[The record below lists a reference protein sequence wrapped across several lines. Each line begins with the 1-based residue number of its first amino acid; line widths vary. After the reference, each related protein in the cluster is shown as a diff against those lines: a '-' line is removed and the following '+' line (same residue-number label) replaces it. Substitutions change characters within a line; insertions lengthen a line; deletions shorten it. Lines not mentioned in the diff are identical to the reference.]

1 MRRHFEAREQHC
13 RHRCLRPLSGRA
25 CRKPFSGSP
34 DLQSIW
40 LVGPL
45 GPPGTITG
53 AGSVPQRDGIVATS
67 HSTTGRGGQ
76 LSRPHIFRD
85 DRSGACLHAL
95 LLFYLSRRNLC
106 PWTCFWCAC
115 HPPTSLPFSFQ
126 RTDGLIRC
134 PGSTE
139 YSFRS
144 NCSKHQQYPT
154 IITTVSLAVFPCA
167 SMRRNTLSII

>member
-1 MRRHFEAREQHC
+1 M
-13 RHRCLRPLSGRA
+13 GT
-25 CRKPFSGSP
+25 
-34 DLQSIW
+34 
-40 LVGPL
+40 
-45 GPPGTITG
+45 PGTITG
-53 AGSVPQRDGIVATS
+53 AGSIPQGDGIVATS

-139 YSFRS
+139 YSFQLLEAS
-144 NCSKHQQYPT
+144 
-154 IITTVSLAVFPCA
+154 TVPHHHHYRISSCLPLRIHEAKSAEHNIAVFI
-167 SMRRNTLSII
+167 STEGHQLTR